1 MKRQAINVSTKGQL
15 VIPAEMRNSLGIQ
28 AGTRV
33 VISIDGNRLIVEPVT
48 ERLVDETMG
57 MFAGGPSMA
66 DELQR
71 ERRAE
76 DKEW

>member
-1 MKRQAINVSTKGQL
+1 MKQMATISTKGQL
-15 VIPAEMRNSLGIQ
+15 VIPAEMRASLGIS
-28 AGTRV
+28 AGSRV
-33 VISIDGNRLIVEPVT
+33 IITLDGDKLVLKPVT

-76 DKEW
+76 DKKW

>member
-1 MKRQAINVSTKGQL
+1 MKQATTISTKGQL
-15 VIPAEMRNSLGIQ
+15 VIPAEMRASLGIS

-33 VISIDGNRLIVEPVT
+33 ILTLDGNRLILQPVT

-76 DKEW
+76 DKKW

>member
-1 MKRQAINVSTKGQL
+1 MRRQAIHVSTKGQL
-15 VIPAEMRNSLGIQ
+15 VIPAEMRTSLGIQ

-33 VISIDGNRLIVEPVT
+33 MISVDGNRLIVEPVT

-71 ERRAE
+71 DRRAE

>member
-1 MKRQAINVSTKGQL
+1 MKLQATTVSTKGQI
-15 VIPAEMRNSLGIQ
+15 VIPSEIRETLGIS

-33 VISIDGNRLIVEPVT
+33 IFTVEGNRLVLQPVN
-48 ERLVDETMG
+48 EKLIDDTMG

-76 DKEW
+76 DKKW

>member
-1 MKRQAINVSTKGQL
+1 MELQTATVSSKGQL
-15 VIPAEMRNSLGIQ
+15 VIPAEMRNSLGILP
-28 AGTRV
+28 GTRV
-33 VISIDGNRLIVEPVT
+33 VLTLEGNRIILQPVNKS
-48 ERLVDETMG
+48 LVDQLRG

-71 ERRAE
+71 DRRAE